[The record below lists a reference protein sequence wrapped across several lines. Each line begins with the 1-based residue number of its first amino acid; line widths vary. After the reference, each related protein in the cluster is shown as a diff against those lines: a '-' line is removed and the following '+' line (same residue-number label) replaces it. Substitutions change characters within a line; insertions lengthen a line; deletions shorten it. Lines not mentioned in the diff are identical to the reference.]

1 MTLDS
6 QNGWVV
12 LDKIED
18 CKVYTINKD
27 TNVTLPLEPGDAG
40 WLLAAFVKRFDKFVE
55 PLNRTDTHGYNKRK
69 VANSDDWSNHASAT
83 AVDCNA
89 TKHVQGKVDTFT
101 DSQVVK
107 IRRIQADFDNVIKW
121 GGDYRVTKDEMHF
134 EIIGNEEEVALA
146 TRVQKRYGKVSLSRL
161 LPGKRNLDVYLV
173 KRALRRE
180 GYDVGTYNFYFGVAL
195 TRALKKFQIDNQLSA
210 NGAADRNTTEL
221 LGLKPE

>member
-1 MTLDS
+1 MVDS
-6 QNGWVV
+6 QNGYPV
-12 LDKIED
+12 LANLDA
-18 CKVYTINKD
+18 CKYYDINKETGVRVPLAP
-27 TNVTLPLEPGDAG
+27 TNAG

-55 PLNRTDTHGYNKRK
+55 PLDRTDTHGYNKRQI
-69 VANSDDWSNHASAT
+69 ANSEDWSNHASGT

-89 TKHVQGKVDTFT
+89 TKHVQGRVDTFT

-134 EIIGNEEEVALA
+134 EIIGNEEEVDLA
-146 TRVQKRYGKVSLSRL
+146 TRVQKRYGRVNLDRL
-161 LPGKRNLDVYLV
+161 APGKRNLDVYLV

-195 TRALKKFQIDNQLSA
+195 TRALKKFQTDNQLPV
-210 NGAADRNTTEL
+210 NGAADRRTVEL
-221 LGLKPE
+221 LGLKPQ

>member
-1 MTLDS
+1 MAES
-6 QNGWVV
+6 QNGYPV
-12 LDKIED
+12 LDSRED
-18 CKVYTINKD
+18 CRVYDINKD
-27 TNVTLPLEPGDAG
+27 TDVSLALEPGDAG

-55 PLNRTDTHGYNKRK
+55 PLDRAQTWGYNKRPIE
-69 VANSDDWSNHASAT
+69 NSSDWSNHASGT

-89 TKHVQGKVDTFT
+89 TKHVQGRVDTFT

-134 EIIGNEEEVALA
+134 EVIGNEEEVALA
-146 TRVQKRYGKVSLSRL
+146 TRVQKRYGKVYLDRL
-161 LPGKRNLDVYLV
+161 APGKRNLDVYLV

-195 TRALKKFQIDNQLSA
+195 TKALKKFQTDNQLNVNGSA
-210 NGAADRNTTEL
+210 DVKTVEL

>member
-1 MTLDS
+1 MADS
-6 QNGWVV
+6 QNGYPVIDS
-12 LDKIED
+12 LED
-18 CKVYTINKD
+18 CKYYDINKE
-27 TNVTLPLEPGDAG
+27 NGVRVPLTPDDAG

-69 VANSDDWSNHASAT
+69 VANSEDWSNHASGT

-89 TKHVQGKVDTFT
+89 TKHVQGRVDTFT

-146 TRVQKRYGKVSLSRL
+146 TRVQKRYGKVTLSRL
-161 LPGKRNLDVYLV
+161 APGKRNLDVYLV

-195 TRALKKFQIDNQLSA
+195 TKALRKFQTDNQLNI
-210 NGAADRNTTEL
+210 NGAADRRTVEL